1 MKTKKFRCSNYG
13 RIMTGATLPSAA
25 GLTDAQNRDYSD
37 LLSKATPTAKQL
49 EKIAEL
55 EAKRDRILVPEL
67 SKGAKSYIEDEFIKD
82 RFDYRITFTNRFTEK
97 GNLLEERSIREVG
110 KFLGY
115 PFASKAQEK
124 QLEND
129 FLKTSGYD
137 WKVKRFVFDQK
148 NVWDPTGL
156 KLFEDDKELSNYE
169 WQIRGYAMLIN
180 ELEQGCIESG
190 AIIRVLMNPTEEQV
204 LKQAKIMHVD
214 NGNDWSDPVP
224 IEFVQEVQDMFDF
237 EGKFPNIADRIR
249 IHKVDCTAEHFE
261 LIRIYCKLAQDYY
274 ASLESKIESVNA
286 DTIELF
292 KNNK

>member
-1 MKTKKFRCSNYG
+1 
-13 RIMTGATLPSAA
+13 
-25 GLTDAQNRDYSD
+25 
-37 LLSKATPTAKQL
+37 
-49 EKIAEL
+49 
-55 EAKRDRILVPEL
+55 
-67 SKGAKSYIEDEFIKD
+67 
-82 RFDYRITFTNRFTEK
+82 
-97 GNLLEERSIREVG
+97 VG

-237 EGKFPNIADRIR
+237 EGKFQNIADRIR